1 MSNDTEYTNLIL
13 EEIRGQNKV
22 VIEAVGQMQEKI
34 ETLATQE
41 SLDRLAVKVSDNS
54 RTCRCLIVENITGWF
69 SLFGFCRGVCRLWG

>member
-41 SLDRLAVKVSDNS
+41 SLDRLAVKVNTIEAAVKDTNKEVKDLN
-54 RTCRCLIVENITGWF
+54 RRVTILEHAAA
-69 SLFGFCRGVCRLWG
+69 